1 MSRWS
6 REDWLAFGEVRLK
19 AEGPGGLGLDALC
32 TAAERTRGSFYHHFR
47 STEAFVDA
55 LVGRWRA
62 RTTDGIGEAAL
73 SARTP
78 ELASKTL
85 MRLTGGIDPRT
96 DLAIRALGASR
107 PSVASAVAE
116 IDETREGIVAALLR
130 SAYGLD
136 EARAGA
142 GSRLF
147 HSVYLAA
154 QMRRPDDLR
163 GFTSDAY
170 RLLFDLLA
178 NSARPA

>member
-1 MSRWS
+1 
-6 REDWLAFGEVRLK
+6 L
-19 AEGPGGLGLDALC
+19 
-32 TAAERTRGSFYHHFR
+32 
-47 STEAFVDA
+47 
-55 LVGRWRA
+55 
-62 RTTDGIGEAAL
+62 L
-73 SARTP
+73 S
-78 ELASKTL
+78 
-85 MRLTGGIDPRT
+85 
-96 DLAIRALGASR
+96 
-107 PSVASAVAE
+107 
-116 IDETREGIVAALLR
+116 

-142 GSRLF
+142 GARLF